1 MKFTKRTLAF
11 LFVVAFVGSVTGLAM
26 LLQGNDMSPFELI
39 CFCINLPCMVLWLL
53 LLIFRRHE

>member
-11 LFVVAFVGSVTGLAM
+11 LFVVAFVGTVPGVAKFI
-26 LLQGNDMSPFELI
+26 QGSGMSPFEWI